1 MTHWLILQD
10 VDKLKT
16 ENDHLIQRQAQLH
29 DESLYHEQQYLQIE
43 TRLKEIES
51 ENKRLKSGKISNR
64 NLSFEIPDSN
74 QTFGQYYLYFRWP
87 IVFSLTLDCLNQGGN
102 WATKLTESE
111 PSVVKDQKVILG
123 KRTSFWPMF
132 FELSGTTI

>member
-51 ENKRLKSGKISNR
+51 ENKRLKSG
-64 NLSFEIPDSN
+64 LMP
-74 QTFGQYYLYFRWP
+74 
-87 IVFSLTLDCLNQGGN
+87 
-102 WATKLTESE
+102 
-111 PSVVKDQKVILG
+111 
-123 KRTSFWPMF
+123 
-132 FELSGTTI
+132 

>member
-51 ENKRLKSGKISNR
+51 ENKRLKSGKISHQNCP
-64 NLSFEIPDSN
+64 FEN
-74 QTFGQYYLYFRWP
+74 
-87 IVFSLTLDCLNQGGN
+87 
-102 WATKLTESE
+102 
-111 PSVVKDQKVILG
+111 
-123 KRTSFWPMF
+123 
-132 FELSGTTI
+132 

>member
-16 ENDHLIQRQAQLH
+16 ENDHLVQRQAQLH

-51 ENKRLKSGKISNR
+51 ENQRLKSG
-64 NLSFEIPDSN
+64 E
-74 QTFGQYYLYFRWP
+74 T
-87 IVFSLTLDCLNQGGN
+87 
-102 WATKLTESE
+102 SE
-111 PSVVKDQKVILG
+111 PDRRYPTVY
-123 KRTSFWPMF
+123 TWPF
-132 FELSGTTI
+132 VDTWPKS